1 MIADARTGDLDA
13 MIAHHVEDLGYRL
26 VMITPADSPRSAVV
40 VAPDGTARRLERE
53 PAGDRA
59 LPAAPPDGIE
69 ITPAPDDAVGPP
81 GRAGMRYRDLLP
93 SRLGGRCIASH
104 IVIPDGG
111 TVPDYVHHHRI
122 GVQLIAC
129 VAGWVRVVYEDQ
141 GPPFVLHAGDAV
153 LQPPGIR
160 HRVLEASPGMEVV
173 ELSCPAEHATFVE
186 HELALPTG
194 LLAPDRDF
202 GGQRFV
208 HHVGA
213 AAAWAGGPTDGF
225 ERRDSAVAEAT
236 DGRAAL
242 LGLRPGPAAVAPLA
256 IGGRDDGT
264 GRYRAWFV
272 TAGSV
277 TVSAGG
283 RPPVEL
289 ARRGAL
295 VAPLAAPIML
305 MAWSSAAELL
315 EIVFAPD

>member
-1 MIADARTGDLDA
+1 MCDA
-13 MIAHHVEDLGYRL
+13 M
-26 VMITPADSPRSAVV
+26 
-40 VAPDGTARRLERE
+40 
-53 PAGDRA
+53 
-59 LPAAPPDGIE
+59 
-69 ITPAPDDAVGPP
+69 
-81 GRAGMRYRDLLP
+81 
-93 SRLGGRCIASH
+93 
-104 IVIPDGG
+104 
-111 TVPDYVHHHRI
+111 
-122 GVQLIAC
+122 
-129 VAGWVRVVYEDQ
+129 
-141 GPPFVLHAGDAV
+141 
-153 LQPPGIR
+153 QPPGIR

-186 HELALPTG
+186 HEMALPTG

-213 AAAWAGGPTDGF
+213 AAAWVGGPAAGL

-242 LGLRPGPAAVAPLA
+242 RGLRPGRADEAPVAV
-256 IGGRDDGT
+256 GGRDDGT

-272 TAGSV
+272 AAGSV
-277 TVSAGG
+277 TVAAGG

-295 VAPLAAPIML
+295 VAPLSTSLAL
-305 MAWSSAAELL
+305 TAWSSEAEVL